1 MNAKTTVAK
10 ITLVTIGAAATA
22 TALAGTAAADV
33 TAGSY
38 TAAAYPRAPSLWLPL
53 TADAAIV
60 GDTLTIAGV
69 PVARITPTADGG
81 TAVVGSQRYVFT
93 PGPGAGDYTISTA
106 DGTTRG
112 WILAR

>member
-1 MNAKTTVAK
+1 VNAKTTAAK
-10 ITLVTIGAAATA
+10 IALVTIGAAATA
-22 TALAGTAAADV
+22 MALAGTASAAV

-38 TAAAYPRAPSLWLPL
+38 TAAAYPLAPSLWLPL

-60 GDTLTIAGV
+60 GDTLAIAGV
-69 PVARITPTADGG
+69 PVARITPTDDGG

-93 PGPGAGDYTISTA
+93 PGPGPGDYTISTA

>member
-1 MNAKTTVAK
+1 MHAKNTASK
-10 ITLVTIGAAATA
+10 IALVTIGAAATA
-22 TALAGTAAADV
+22 TALAGTASADV

-38 TAAAYPRAPSLWLPL
+38 TAAAYPLAPSLWLPL
-53 TADAAIV
+53 TADAAV
-60 GDTLTIAGV
+60 AGDTLTIAGV
-69 PVARITPTADGG
+69 PVARITPTDDGG

-93 PGPGAGDYTISTA
+93 PGPGAGDYTISSA